1 MNHRHHNRREDDE
14 REEQLLTYLLASVR
28 STRGELDRV
37 ATIETVLKMDLD
49 RVQRGT
55 TLANV
60 HLKTIEDELKA
71 LRARH
76 EKKLFVFFVS
86 TEGGKTAMQIGASS
100 TAVLLLLLAESAK
113 GNQIPLS
120 AGPFT
125 VDSEDPNSTC
135 NYTPGSADQST
146 PDSWTPNGSGAL
158 GTVTVEVADEGQTPP
173 LIGTGSFDVIAG
185 GGGGPVVPDTLTVD
199 FQPAT
204 PAALAAFKARVAA
217 KKA

>member
-1 MNHRHHNRREDDE
+1 MNGRHYNRREADE
-14 REEQLLTYLLASVR
+14 REEQLLTYILASVR

-55 TLANV
+55 ELSNV
-60 HLKTIEDELKA
+60 HLKTIEDELKQI
-71 LRARH
+71 RARH
-76 EKKLFVFFVS
+76 SKQLFVFFVPS
-86 TEGGKTAMQIGASS
+86 EGGKTAMQIGALS
-100 TAVLLLLLAESAK
+100 TTVLLLLLAESAK

-120 AGPFT
+120 TGPFT
-125 VDSEDPNSTC
+125 VDSEDPSNTC
-135 NYTPGSADQST
+135 NYVPGSADQST

-158 GTVTVEVADEGQTPP
+158 GTVQVTVADESQTPP

-185 GGGGPVVPDTLTVD
+185 GGGTIVPDTLTVN

-204 PAALAAFKARVAA
+204 PAAVAALKARVAA

>member
-1 MNHRHHNRREDDE
+1 MNYRHHNRREEDE

-55 TLANV
+55 ALANV

-125 VDSEDPNSTC
+125 VDSEDPGNTC
-135 NYTPGSADQST
+135 THTSGSPDQST
-146 PDSWTPNGSGAL
+146 PDSWTPNGSNAT

-173 LIGTGSFDVIAG
+173 LIGSGSFDVIAG
-185 GGGGPVVPDTLTVD
+185 GGVVPDTLTVN

-204 PAALAAFKARVAA
+204 PAAVAALKARVAA
-217 KKA
+217 KKAV